1 MSEVVAYYKLVIH
14 VACEGYRDK
23 FEFEADDHDDLTPN
37 VVEVGGE
44 FYERYGDDDQY
55 VEVRSSIVMSRN
67 LFPVYEDSDAKPSPI
82 TKMGPDFSSSI
93 IHGQTRRNEPDV

>member
-1 MSEVVAYYKLVIH
+1 MSEVAYYKLVVH

-23 FEFEADDHDDLTPN
+23 FEFEADDHAELAPT

-44 FYERYGDDDQY
+44 FFERYGDDDQY

-67 LFPVYEDSDAKPSPI
+67 LFPVYEDPDARPGAVKM
-82 TKMGPDFSSSI
+82 MGPDFASSV
-93 IHGQTRRNEPDV
+93 IHGQTRRSERDV